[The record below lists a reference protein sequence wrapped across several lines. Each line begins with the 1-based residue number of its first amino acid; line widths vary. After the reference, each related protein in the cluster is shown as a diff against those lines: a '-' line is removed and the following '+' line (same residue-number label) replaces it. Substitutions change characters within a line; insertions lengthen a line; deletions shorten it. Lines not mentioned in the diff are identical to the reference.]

1 MSIGKFRS
9 NSGRFSNL
17 FLEVTLRLVET
28 IILKTQLR
36 HIAKLQPSRTFF
48 KFEVKMSVKHVRVG
62 HTVMVQQVEKP
73 IVMLEIIVK
82 KAQIIRVLQ
91 VVQSVTNVQ
100 TGSRIH
106 ARQELIKM
114 SQIKI
119 HANNV
124 RVEFIVKLQEVQH
137 PQVINVLMD
146 TFVKRVLRENIQ
158 PRTPREMTTM
168 ARVLLV
174 TIVET
179 ASKENVFLDNTKTKL
194 IKVDVKIVLLVSFVM
209 ALVLKHS
216 LVLNVLLAVSV
227 WKEQQAKKHVPREL
241 TEVKMELEAVLTVSH
256 VKVVTFVVQALPVLI
271 TLTYVPSVITA
282 S

>member
-1 MSIGKFRS
+1 
-9 NSGRFSNL
+9 
-17 FLEVTLRLVET
+17 
-28 IILKTQLR
+28 
-36 HIAKLQPSRTFF
+36 
-48 KFEVKMSVKHVRVG
+48 MSVNHVHVG
-62 HTVMVQQVEKP
+62 HTVMVQQVKKP
-73 IVMLEIIVK
+73 IVMLGIIVRMG
-82 KAQIIRVLQ
+82 QIITVLQ
-91 VVQSVTNVQ
+91 AVQSAMNVQ

-256 VKVVTFVVQALPVLI
+256 VKVVTFAE
-271 TLTYVPSVITA
+271 
-282 S
+282 

>member
-1 MSIGKFRS
+1 MPIGKFRS

-48 KFEVKMSVKHVRVG
+48 KFEVKMNVNHVYVG
-62 HTVMVQQVEKP
+62 HTVTGQQVKKP

-82 KAQIIRVLQ
+82 MGQVITVLQ
-91 VVQSVTNVQ
+91 AVQLVMNAP

-106 ARQELIKM
+106 VHQELIKM
-114 SQIKI
+114 NQIKT
-119 HANNV
+119 HVNNV
-124 RVEFIVKLQEVQH
+124 QLDVIVKPQEVQH
-137 PQVINVLMD
+137 SPVISVLMD
-146 TFVKRVLRENIQ
+146 TFVKWALRENI
-158 PRTPREMTTM
+158 PLRIPPEMATM
-168 ARVLLV
+168 ARALLV
-174 TIVET
+174 TIVKT
-179 ASKENVFLDNTKTKL
+179 ASKQNVALDNIKTKL
-194 IKVDVKIVLLVSFVM
+194 IKVHVKIVLLVSFVM

-256 VKVVTFVVQALPVLI
+256 VKVVIFA
-271 TLTYVPSVITA
+271 A
-282 S
+282 